1 VTLQIFNP
9 GTEATAVDPHDMF
22 VLPAASG
29 IAAIPKLA
37 ALPGV
42 NDGASV
48 EIARWPLRLDRESF
62 YRAAY
67 PLMLL
72 SRRLEDRL
80 LELFQKGYVKG
91 TVTSSAGNE
100 ATALGMTMPLRP
112 GKDVVSLLHR
122 DFVGHLLLGATPYQ
136 LLCQYLANDHSPT
149 HACEGNCH
157 HGDAAARRFPM
168 ISHLGKMLS
177 VVVGGTWAA
186 RNNGE
191 QVFGLAVIGDGG
203 TSSGEFHE
211 SLNIA
216 SVHKVPVLFVIE
228 NNHYA
233 FSTPTAVQYNC
244 SRLSDR
250 AIGYGINGWSIDGLD
265 PWTVYSAVCEAIDAM
280 EESSEPVLLEC
291 DTRRLGG
298 HAAYDKGLYVP
309 AELMEQWRKDDPLVL
324 ARHSVARFGG
334 LTERSIREIE
344 AAVDAEVRDAITQ
357 ALAVG
362 RPRAPRQWPVHAEA
376 AALAD
381 ETPTSPHR
389 TRLTQKLQPLST
401 KNVKNGDAVNMALDY
416 ILANHAS
423 AYLAGMDVGAY
434 GSAFKTCK
442 GLIDRYGPSR
452 VIDMPI
458 AESGIL
464 GFALGSS
471 QTGAEPIIEF
481 QFADFSTEAVTQ
493 LGLNAGT
500 WHFRTGCAAPMLLR
514 LPCGGGMTMGAF
526 HSGEFEGLW
535 SRFPGLKLLYPA
547 TSQETYEA
555 VLAGFYDPNPCLVF
569 EHKLLYWSRG
579 ADIDFDGELA
589 NVWRPRR
596 YTEGD
601 DLTLVAIGAMVPAAL
616 AAVAQS
622 GCSVEVWNPFVL
634 QPLDLAPIASSVERT
649 GRLLVVQ
656 ESGETQG
663 LGDRLISLL
672 TRECFHALKEAPMIV
687 SSPDAPVPFAP
698 ELETAYRPSQ
708 ERIRAAITSIM
719 GIERLRK
726 VA

>member
-1 VTLQIFNP
+1 
-9 GTEATAVDPHDMF
+9 
-22 VLPAASG
+22 
-29 IAAIPKLA
+29 
-37 ALPGV
+37 
-42 NDGASV
+42 
-48 EIARWPLRLDRESF
+48 
-62 YRAAY
+62 
-67 PLMLL
+67 
-72 SRRLEDRL
+72 
-80 LELFQKGYVKG
+80 
-91 TVTSSAGNE
+91 
-100 ATALGMTMPLRP
+100 
-112 GKDVVSLLHR
+112 
-122 DFVGHLLLGATPYQ
+122 
-136 LLCQYLANDHSPT
+136 
-149 HACEGNCH
+149 
-157 HGDAAARRFPM
+157 M

-203 TSSGEFHE
+203 TSTGEFHE

-216 SVHKVPVLFVIE
+216 SVQKVPVLFVIE

-244 SRLSDR
+244 RRLSDR
-250 AIGYGINGWSIDGLD
+250 AIGYGIDGWSIDGLD
-265 PWTVYSAVCEAIDAM
+265 PWTVYSSVCEAIDSM
-280 EESSEPVLLEC
+280 EESPAPVLLEC
-291 DTRRLGG
+291 DTRRLAG

-324 ARHSVARFGG
+324 TRHRIARFAG
-334 LTERSIREIE
+334 LSEQSIREIE
-344 AAVDAEVRDAITQ
+344 ESVDAEVRDVVTR
-357 ALAVG
+357 ALAVA
-362 RPRAPRQWPVHAEA
+362 RPRAPRQLPVHAEA
-376 AALAD
+376 ATLAED
-381 ETPTSPHR
+381 AVTTPAVQSSQRPQHSHKVT
-389 TRLTQKLQPLST
+389 PLSA

-416 ILANHAS
+416 ILANHPS
-423 AYLAGMDVGAY
+423 SYLAGMDVGAY

-471 QTGAEPIIEF
+471 QTGAEPIVEF

-500 WHFRTGCAAPMLLR
+500 WYFRTGCAAPMLLR

-555 VLAGFYDPNPCLVF
+555 ILAGFYDPNPCLIF
-569 EHKLLYWSRG
+569 EHKLLYWSKG
-579 ADIDFDGELA
+579 GDIDFDGDLR

-596 YTEGD
+596 YTEGS
-601 DLTLVAIGAMVPAAL
+601 DLTLVAIGAMVPTAL
-616 AAVAQS
+616 AAAAQS
-622 GCSVEVWNPFVL
+622 GGLVEVWNPFAL
-634 QPLDLAPIASSVERT
+634 QPLDLEPIANSVAKT

-672 TRECFHALKEAPMIV
+672 TRECFHALKDAPVIV
-687 SSPDAPVPFAP
+687 SSPDGPVPFAP

-708 ERIRAAITSIM
+708 ERIRAAIASIL
-719 GIERLRK
+719 GLERLRK
-726 VA
+726 AA